1 MNYKKLTIYA
11 LIINLLMNLI
21 YFVDKTFLS
30 DIVGTYLFF
39 GILIITFILYY
50 IKRYKIKMDKKV
62 IKKDLLI
69 AVLWIVISMIF
80 ATIFMELNVNIKPCS
95 GIGLSCFLYG
105 FDYIILGA
113 INVLYAILILII
125 NLMNLLLKK
134 TKLSDKTNIIISIP
148 SGIIIFSI
156 IMLILGYLLKFL

>member
-11 LIINLLMNLI
+11 LVINLLMNLI

-30 DIVGTYLFF
+30 DIAGTYLFF

-50 IKRYKIKMDKKV
+50 IKRYKIKIDKKV

-69 AVLWIVISMIF
+69 VVLWIVISMILS
-80 ATIFMELNVNIKPCS
+80 TIFMELNVNIKPCS
-95 GIGLSCFLYG
+95 GIGFSCFLYG